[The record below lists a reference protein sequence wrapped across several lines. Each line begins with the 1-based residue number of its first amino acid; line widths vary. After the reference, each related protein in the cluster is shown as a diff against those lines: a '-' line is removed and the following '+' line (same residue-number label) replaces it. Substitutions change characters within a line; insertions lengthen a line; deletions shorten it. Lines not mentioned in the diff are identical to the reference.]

1 MHVPSVLEI
10 FINLYALY
18 RGLAKVS
25 YQIPYSPEAERIVF
39 HLLAEKDWDLL
50 STRIHVTSLKWLFQ
64 QEKICHVLSAQI
76 LKFCRCNCS
85 NVNQINI
92 HGEAN
97 QKIDVYVMAE
107 LVALGD
113 NSLGMLMV
121 FLLGEAGEQY
131 SKYDIVS
138 MVNTI
143 KHIIEISPS
152 ASDQFCMH
160 GIAGVIKNLYY
171 NFGCSSSPDTFMATS
186 ELVSCILQA
195 VHSESLSDDEPWVAV
210 VVKVKYSLFQILCTS
225 SSSVVNRIFP

>member
-1 MHVPSVLEI
+1 MHGASVLGI

-50 STRIHVTSLKWLFQ
+50 STRIHITSLKWLLQ
-64 QEKICHVLSAQI
+64 QEKICNVLSAQI

-85 NVNQINI
+85 DVNQTNI

-97 QKIDVYVMAE
+97 QNIDVYVMAE
-107 LVALGD
+107 LVASGD
-113 NSLGMLMV
+113 NFLSMLMV
-121 FLLGEAGEQY
+121 FLLGEAGEQH
-131 SKYDIVS
+131 SEYDIISV
-138 MVNTI
+138 VNTI

-152 ASDQFCMH
+152 ASDQFCIH
-160 GIAGVIKNLYY
+160 GIAGAIKNLYY
-171 NFGCSSSPDTFMATS
+171 KFGHSSAPDTFMAIS
-186 ELVSCILQA
+186 KLVSCILQA

-210 VVKVKYSLFQILCTS
+210 VVKVMYSLF
-225 SSSVVNRIFP
+225 